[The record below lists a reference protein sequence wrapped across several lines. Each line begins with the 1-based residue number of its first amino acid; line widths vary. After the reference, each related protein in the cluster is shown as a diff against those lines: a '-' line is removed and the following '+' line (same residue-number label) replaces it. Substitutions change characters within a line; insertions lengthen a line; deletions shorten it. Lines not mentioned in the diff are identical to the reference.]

1 MGWLRI
7 MNLDLE
13 GGVLMLR
20 SFILLIV
27 TVLCFYGTA
36 EAAAVYLKDGGVIKC
51 VFAKQQGETVY
62 VLVNRDTEI
71 QLDRRIVALQKT
83 FRNRKMTGSYRRYNK
98 AVPER

>member
-13 GGVLMLR
+13 GGILMFKN
-20 SFILLIV
+20 FILVML
-27 TVLCFYGTA
+27 TVLFSSGTA

-51 VFAKQQGETVY
+51 FFAKQQGETVY

-71 QLDRRIVALQKT
+71 QLDRRVVALQKT
-83 FRNRKMTGSYRRYNK
+83 FKNRKSIGSYRHDNK
-98 AVPER
+98 AGLER